1 MNRLA
6 VVVLMFLCC
15 EVTVYSQP
23 TAPATTA
30 PLQDQGWQ
38 GLSNPQS
45 GKKKAAMVSP
55 KADANSARNES
66 VPAGIPGTFP
76 AAAGQVWKEYEI
88 RLFSQEFA
96 AEREPER
103 FVLEWI
109 LKETGNDTWFGPPL
123 GALSVTRDSVTVYHV
138 PAVQSTV
145 DNVIRRLVR
154 PEARRHT
161 FTAKLMTVS
170 NTNWRTKALPALKPL
185 PTQTAGLEAWTMTRE
200 DSAVFM
206 EGLKRRND
214 VRDLA
219 ASQPVIRNGETH
231 ALDQKRPKSFPQS
244 VRLDNRSWPG
254 YQVNYGQVDEGF
266 SLAVSPLLSLDGQ
279 TVDAVVRGSAQQIDR
294 ITDTWLSL
302 PTVSASNQRVQVQV
316 PQVSMWQIH
325 ERFNW
330 SVHEVLLISRGIVV
344 PALAAPAASGNPLPN
359 PLAPLTARS
368 TRADLLLVIEGR
380 GADDALP
387 PVSAEAVAGRPKGIG
402 DKSAGRV
409 NSRGR
414 Y

>member
-1 MNRLA
+1 M
-6 VVVLMFLCC
+6 
-15 EVTVYSQP
+15 
-23 TAPATTA
+23 APHDDTNTDRNGSA
-30 PLQDQGWQ
+30 P
-38 GLSNPQS
+38 
-45 GKKKAAMVSP
+45 V
-55 KADANSARNES
+55 E
-66 VPAGIPGTFP
+66 IPGTFP
-76 AAAGQVWKEYEI
+76 ASAGQIWKEYEI
-88 RLFSQEFA
+88 RLFSQEF
-96 AEREPER
+96 EISREPER

-109 LKETGNDTWFGPPL
+109 LRETGNDTWFGPPL
-123 GALSVTRDSVTVYHV
+123 GALSVTRDTVTVYHV

-145 DNVIRRLVR
+145 NNVVRRLIR

-161 FTAKLMTVS
+161 FTIRLLTVANS
-170 NTNWRTKALPALKPL
+170 NWRTKALPALKPL
-185 PTQTAGLEAWTMTRE
+185 QTQTAGLEAWTMTRE
-200 DSAVFM
+200 DTVVFL

-219 ASQPVIRNGETH
+219 SDQPVIRNGETH
-231 ALDQKRPKSFPQS
+231 TLDQKRPKRYPQA

-266 SLAVSPLLSLDGQ
+266 SLAISPLLSLDGQ

-294 ITDTWLSL
+294 ITDTWLSI
-302 PTVSASNQRVQVQV
+302 PTASTSNQRVQVQV

-330 SVHEVLLISRGIVV
+330 PVSEVLLISRGIVV
-344 PALAAPAASGNPLPN
+344 PALAGPAATGNPLPN
-359 PLAPLTARS
+359 PLAPLATRT
-368 TRADLLLVIEGR
+368 TRADMLLVIENR

-387 PVSAEAVAGRPKGIG
+387 SVSAETVADRAKSTE
-402 DKSAGRV
+402 DKRAGRV